1 MVRRSIYPTPLF
13 WNFLGFAIAVLSV
26 GASWSIS
33 QAKVYQL
40 ELAEYKLAVGGALN
54 KVQKV
59 SNTLEQSA
67 ERLPIANGAR
77 AEIKQQ
83 IEESNAVIE
92 QAVAEVEQEIEELTD
107 EKIEK

>member
-1 MVRRSIYPTPLF
+1 M
-13 WNFLGFAIAVLSV
+13 LSV

-59 SNTLEQSA
+59 SDTLEKSA
-67 ERLPIANGAR
+67 QRLPIASPKR
-77 AEIKQQ
+77 EEIKQQ
-83 IEESNAVIE
+83 IKESNAAIQQAQSEIDVEIE
-92 QAVAEVEQEIEELTD
+92 QLTEKD
-107 EKIEK
+107 ESNWKARGS